1 MRYRRVLRG
10 GSWNNEA
17 TRLRPA
23 NRNIFNPDFR
33 YNDYGFR
40 VAQD

>member
-10 GSWNNEA
+10 GSRNNEA

-23 NRNIFNPDFR
+23 SRVRDLPGVR
-33 YNDYGFR
+33 YNHYGFR